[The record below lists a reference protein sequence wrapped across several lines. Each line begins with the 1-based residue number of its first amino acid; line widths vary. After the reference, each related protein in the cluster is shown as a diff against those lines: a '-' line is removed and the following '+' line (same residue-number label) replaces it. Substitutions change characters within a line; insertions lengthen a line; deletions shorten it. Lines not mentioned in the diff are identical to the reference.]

1 MKTTTAVLYD
11 QAENG
16 PLPIAFEMPRIS
28 YREFV
33 RLCQRHPD
41 LRVERTEEGKLLF
54 MPPAEAEGDSRN
66 TAITTLLTL
75 WNWNLPE
82 PGKTFGPSAGF
93 TLPNGATRSPDAAW
107 ISAVRWSALTATER
121 RGFAHICP
129 DFVVELLSPSDS
141 LTETQ
146 LKLAEYLANGVALGL
161 LIDRK
166 RRVVEVYRSGQ
177 PTQTLTNPK
186 EIPCDPELT
195 GFTLPLAGGLGFSS
209 RDFNPRRSRN
219 VNYGTNSF

>member
-1 MKTTTAVLYD
+1 MKTTTAVLYE
-11 QAENG
+11 QTENG
-16 PLPIAFEMPRIS
+16 PEPMAFEMPRIS

-33 RLCQRHPD
+33 RLCQRHPN
-41 LRVERTEEGKLLF
+41 LRVERTHEGKLIF

-75 WNWNLPE
+75 WSWSLPE

-93 TLPNGATRSPDAAW
+93 TLPSGATRSPDAAW
-107 ISAVRWSALTATER
+107 ISAERWNALTATER

-129 DFVVELLSPSDS
+129 DFVVELLSPSHS

-146 LKLAEYLANGVALGL
+146 LKLTEYVANGARLGL

-166 RRVVEVYRSGQ
+166 RKVVEVYRPEQ
-177 PTQTLTNPK
+177 PTQTLNNPAH
-186 EIPCDPELT
+186 ISCDPELP
-195 GFTLPLAGGLGFSS
+195 GFTLSLERVF
-209 RDFNPRRSRN
+209 
-219 VNYGTNSF
+219 

>member
-1 MKTTTAVLYD
+1 MKAITAVLYD
-11 QAENG
+11 QENNG
-16 PLPIAFEMPRIS
+16 SQPIAFEMPRIS

-33 RLCQRHPD
+33 RLCERHPD
-41 LRVERTEEGKLLF
+41 LRVERTDDGKLIF

-66 TAITTLLTL
+66 VEIIIELGL
-75 WNWNLPE
+75 WNRALPT

-107 ISAVRWSALTATER
+107 ISAARWDALTATER

-146 LKLAEYLANGVALGL
+146 AKLTEYLANGARLGL

-166 RRVVEVYRSGQ
+166 RKTIEVYRPGQ
-177 PTQTLTNPK
+177 PTQTLNHPTQVSC
-186 EIPCDPELT
+186 EPELP
-195 GFTLPLAGGLGFSS
+195 GFILSLERIF
-209 RDFNPRRSRN
+209 
-219 VNYGTNSF
+219 

>member
-11 QAENG
+11 SAENG
-16 PLPIAFEMPRIS
+16 PLSIVFEMPRIS

-41 LRVERTEEGKLLF
+41 LRVERTDEGKLLF

-75 WNWNLPE
+75 WNWSLTE

-93 TLPNGATRSPDAAW
+93 TLPSGATRSPDAAW
-107 ISAVRWSALTATER
+107 ISAERWSALTATER
-121 RGFAHICP
+121 QGFAHICP

-146 LKLAEYLANGVALGL
+146 AKLTEYLSNGARLGL
-161 LIDRK
+161 IIDRK
-166 RRVVEVYRSGQ
+166 RRIVEVYRSGQ
-177 PTQTLTNPK
+177 PAEILTNPT
-186 EIPCDPELT
+186 EVSCEPELV
-195 GFTLPLAGGLGFSS
+195 GFILPLERVF
-209 RDFNPRRSRN
+209 
-219 VNYGTNSF
+219 

>member
-11 QAENG
+11 SAENG
-16 PLPIAFEMPRIS
+16 PLPIVFEMPRIS

-41 LRVERTEEGKLLF
+41 LRVERTDEGKLLF

-75 WNWNLPE
+75 WNWSLTE

-93 TLPNGATRSPDAAW
+93 TLPSGATRSPDAAW
-107 ISAVRWSALTATER
+107 ISAERWSALTATER
-121 RGFAHICP
+121 QGFAHICP

-146 LKLAEYLANGVALGL
+146 AKLTEYLSNGARLGL
-161 LIDRK
+161 IIDRK
-166 RRVVEVYRSGQ
+166 RRVVEVYRPDQ
-177 PTQTLTNPK
+177 PTQILTNPT
-186 EIPCDPELT
+186 EVSCEPELA
-195 GFTLPLAGGLGFSS
+195 GFILPLERVF
-209 RDFNPRRSRN
+209 
-219 VNYGTNSF
+219 

>member
-11 QAENG
+11 SAENG

-41 LRVERTEEGKLLF
+41 LRVERTDEGKLLF

-66 TAITTLLTL
+66 VEIVIELGL
-75 WNWNLPE
+75 WNRSLPE

-93 TLPNGATRSPDAAW
+93 TLPSGATRSPDAAW
-107 ISAVRWSALTATER
+107 ISAEHWNALTATER

-129 DFVVELLSPSDS
+129 EFVVELLSPSDS

-146 LKLAEYLANGVALGL
+146 AKLKEYLSNGARLGL
-161 LIDRK
+161 IIDRK
-166 RRVVEVYRSGQ
+166 RHVVEVYRPGQ
-177 PTQTLTNPK
+177 PTQILTNPT
-186 EIPCDPELT
+186 EVSCEPELA
-195 GFTLPLAGGLGFSS
+195 GFTLPLERVF
-209 RDFNPRRSRN
+209 
-219 VNYGTNSF
+219 

>member
-11 QAENG
+11 SAENG

-41 LRVERTEEGKLLF
+41 LRVERTDEGKLLF

-75 WNWNLPE
+75 WNWSLPE

-93 TLPNGATRSPDAAW
+93 TLPSGTTRSPDAAW
-107 ISAVRWSALTATER
+107 ISAERWIALTATER

-146 LKLAEYLANGVALGL
+146 AKLTEYLSNGARLGL
-161 LIDRK
+161 IIDRK
-166 RRVVEVYRSGQ
+166 RHVVEVYRPGQ
-177 PTQTLTNPK
+177 PTQTLTNPT
-186 EIPCDPELT
+186 EVSCEPELS
-195 GFTLPLAGGLGFSS
+195 GFILSLERVF
-209 RDFNPRRSRN
+209 
-219 VNYGTNSF
+219 

>member
-11 QAENG
+11 SAENG
-16 PLPIAFEMPRIS
+16 PLPIVFEMPRIS

-41 LRVERTEEGKLLF
+41 LRVERTDEGKLLF

-75 WNWNLPE
+75 WNWSLTE

-93 TLPNGATRSPDAAW
+93 TLPSGATRSPDAAW
-107 ISAVRWSALTATER
+107 ISAERWSALTATER

-146 LKLAEYLANGVALGL
+146 AKLTEYLSNGARLGL
-161 LIDRK
+161 IIDRK
-166 RRVVEVYRSGQ
+166 RRIVEVYRSGQ
-177 PTQTLTNPK
+177 PAEILTNPT
-186 EIPCDPELT
+186 EVSCEPELV
-195 GFTLPLAGGLGFSS
+195 GFILPLERVF
-209 RDFNPRRSRN
+209 
-219 VNYGTNSF
+219 

>member
-11 QAENG
+11 SAENG

-41 LRVERTEEGKLLF
+41 LRVERTDEGKLLF

-75 WNWNLPE
+75 WNWSLSE

-93 TLPNGATRSPDAAW
+93 TLPSGATRSPDAAW
-107 ISAVRWSALTATER
+107 ISAERWSALTATER

-129 DFVVELLSPSDS
+129 DFVVGLLSPSDS

-146 LKLAEYLANGVALGL
+146 AKLTEYLSNGARLGL
-161 LIDRK
+161 IIDRK
-166 RRVVEVYRSGQ
+166 RRVVEVYRPGQ
-177 PTQTLTNPK
+177 PTQTLTNPT
-186 EIPCDPELT
+186 EVSCEPELS
-195 GFTLPLAGGLGFSS
+195 GFILSLERVF
-209 RDFNPRRSRN
+209 
-219 VNYGTNSF
+219 